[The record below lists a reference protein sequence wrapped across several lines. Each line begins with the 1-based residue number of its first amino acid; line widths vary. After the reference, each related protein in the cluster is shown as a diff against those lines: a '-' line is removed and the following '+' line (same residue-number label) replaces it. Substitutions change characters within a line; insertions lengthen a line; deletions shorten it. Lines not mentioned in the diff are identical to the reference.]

1 MGDGF
6 TVELENLD
14 SAADILE
21 KKMAGGMEATR
32 SSLTAAMDLEYKG
45 FDSAD
50 QCVYH
55 LFSKLGRE
63 FQETTDF
70 MQQVLEDNRDNLLLA
85 AQAIRQIAHR
95 YREADGQA

>member
-1 MGDGF
+1 MGDSF

-14 SAADILE
+14 AAARILE
-21 KKMAGGMEATR
+21 TEMAGGMEATR
-32 SSLTAAMDLEYKG
+32 RSLTAAMEIEFKG
-45 FDSAD
+45 FDSGD

-70 MQQVLEDNRDNLLLA
+70 MEQVLEDNRDNLLLA
-85 AQAIRQIAHR
+85 AQAIREIAKR